1 MKVFKDTNDLE
12 ETDVKAI
19 YEMKRLME
27 LKDDLSMMT
36 LIRLLL
42 SMFLFFFSCSVSSTN
57 EEP

>member
-1 MKVFKDTNDLE
+1 MKVFKDTNEVE
-12 ETDVKAI
+12 ETDMKAI
-19 YEMKRLME
+19 YEMKRLRE
-27 LKDDLSMMT
+27 LKYDLFMMT